1 MLFMIDIHCHLL
13 PNIDDGSQSWEES
26 LEMARLAS
34 QDGIR
39 VAIATPHW
47 IQGTKW
53 QPSADEIKTKVRE
66 LNQRIRESEINLTV
80 LAGMEIGISENLCS
94 LVSSGKILTLG
105 ESPCLL
111 IEIPY
116 VSLPYGIED
125 IIFSL
130 NLIKTLPI
138 LAHPERNK
146 EIQRNPKRVLELV
159 NAGAYVQ
166 VTAGSLY
173 GYFGEHARRCALELA
188 KLGMIHA
195 VATDAHSVEE
205 RPPFLSKSLEV
216 LEEVI
221 GKEKTEEL
229 FACTYRLIGIES
241 QTEKQ
246 ELSS

>member
-1 MLFMIDIHCHLL
+1 MIDIHCHLL

-39 VAIATPHW
+39 VAVATPHW

-53 QPSADEIKTKVRE
+53 QPSADEIKTKVKE
-66 LNQRIRESEINLTV
+66 LNQRIAESGINLTV

-94 LVSSGKILTLG
+94 LVSSDKVLTLG

-111 IEIPY
+111 IETPY
-116 VSLPYGIED
+116 VSLPYGIEG
-125 IIFSL
+125 IISGL
-130 NLIKTLPI
+130 NLIKTSPI
-138 LAHPERNK
+138 LAHPERNR
-146 EIQRNPKRVLELV
+146 EIQRNPKRVLEFV

-166 VTAGSLY
+166 VTAGSLC
-173 GYFGEHARRCALELA
+173 GHFGESARRCALELA
-188 KLGMIHA
+188 KLGIIHA

-205 RPPFLSKSLEV
+205 RPPFLSKGLKV

-221 GKEKTEEL
+221 GKEKTKEL
-229 FACTYRLIGIES
+229 VDGTYRLIGIGS
-241 QTEKQ
+241 QAEKQ
-246 ELSS
+246 KLFS

>member
-1 MLFMIDIHCHLL
+1 MIDIHCHLL

-39 VAIATPHW
+39 VVIATPHW

-53 QPSADEIKTKVRE
+53 QPSADEIKAKVRE
-66 LNQRIRESEINLTV
+66 LNQGIRESGINLTV
-80 LAGMEIGISENLCS
+80 LAGMEIGISENLCN
-94 LVSSGKILTLG
+94 LVSSGKILPLG
-105 ESPCLL
+105 ESHCLL

-130 NLIKTLPI
+130 NHNQTPPI
-138 LAHPERNK
+138 LAHPERNR
-146 EIQRNPKRVLELV
+146 EIQRNPKRVLEFV

-166 VTAGSLY
+166 VTAGSLC
-173 GYFGEHARRCALELA
+173 GYFGESAKRCALELA
-188 KLGMIHA
+188 KLGIIHA
-195 VATDAHSVEE
+195 VATDAHSIKE
-205 RPPFLSKSLEV
+205 RPPFLSKGLKV

-221 GKEKTEEL
+221 GKEGTEEL
-229 FACTYRLIGIES
+229 VAGTYRLLGIKS
-241 QTEKQ
+241 QTERQ
-246 ELSS
+246 RLFN